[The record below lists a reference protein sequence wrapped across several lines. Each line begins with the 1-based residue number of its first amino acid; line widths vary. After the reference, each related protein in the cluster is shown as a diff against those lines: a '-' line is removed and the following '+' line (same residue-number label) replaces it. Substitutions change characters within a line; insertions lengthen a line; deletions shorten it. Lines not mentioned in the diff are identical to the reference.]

1 MEEGG
6 RNPFLDVPAGLVDEV
21 LQLATAAGE
30 SLVAAFRQAREDRAK
45 YREALTRR
53 QLLQNDS
60 SLGYPPLPTT
70 CGTDGSYAIERLL
83 TADLCVCAAVAVEG
97 LTPPSEERYWEE
109 PHHAAYVTV
118 EDHHTETATILR
130 AVMVGR
136 ELLLATRAP
145 HDVVMLDMTLTLPLI
160 YFNQALNLAPHTPT
174 LGCARE
180 FLKHCHEY
188 LEAYLTILRADRS
201 DKQYIGIP
209 KYSTRRE
216 LGRIL
221 GWSAQH
227 DDRGLLTFLLHAGE
241 FTRPVRLEQPE
252 QPWHLNVDRLNAEL
266 RRHISP
272 LVPPI
277 VAALEQVH
285 MVYYRPNDWLPT
297 LRVEMSASI
306 AANPHRLAVVLQA
319 LKHQCVAPGM
329 LEPYPIY
336 LADRMAKAAARSMPA
351 FRQVATQR
359 VAEAY
364 EGDIT
369 DVFFALHGYRTETG
383 G

>member
-1 MEEGG
+1 MEEGA
-6 RNPFLDVPAGLVDEV
+6 RNPFLDVPAALVDEV

-30 SLVAAFRQAREDRAK
+30 SLVATFRQTREDRLR
-45 YREALTRR
+45 YREALARR
-53 QLLQNDS
+53 GFLLNES

-97 LTPPSEERYWEE
+97 LTPPSEQRYWEE

-118 EDHHTETATILR
+118 EEHHAETATVLR
-130 AVMVGR
+130 AVMLGR
-136 ELLLATRAP
+136 ELLLAIRAP
-145 HDVVMLDMTLTLPLI
+145 HDVVMLDMTLTLPVI
-160 YFNQALNLAPHTPT
+160 YFNQALNLAPQTPT
-174 LGCARE
+174 LRCAKE
-180 FLKHCHEY
+180 FLDNCGDY
-188 LEAYLTILRADRS
+188 LEAYLTILTAERS
-201 DKQYIGIP
+201 DKQYVGIP

-216 LGRIL
+216 LGRTL
-221 GWSAQH
+221 GWPAQH
-227 DDRGLLTFLLHAGE
+227 DDRGLLTLLLRAGE
-241 FTRPVRLEQPE
+241 FTRPVILQQPE
-252 QPWHLNVDRLNAEL
+252 QPWHLNVNRLDPEL
-266 RRHISP
+266 RQRIAP
-272 LVPPI
+272 LVPPL

-285 MVYYRPNDWLPT
+285 VMYYRPAEWLPAV
-297 LRVEMSASI
+297 RVEMAASV
-306 AANPHRLAVVLQA
+306 AGNRHRLAVVVQA

-359 VAEAY
+359 VAENY
-364 EGDIT
+364 DGDIA